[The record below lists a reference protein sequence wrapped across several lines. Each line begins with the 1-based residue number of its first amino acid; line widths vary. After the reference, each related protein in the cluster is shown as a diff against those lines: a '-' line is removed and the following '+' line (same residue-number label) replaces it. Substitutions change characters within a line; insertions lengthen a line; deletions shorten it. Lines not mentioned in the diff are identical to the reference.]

1 MNILAQGPWDTVIVV
16 TGEIYLFN
24 ERLYQFAVET
34 RFKVNEKK
42 EG

>member
-1 MNILAQGPWDTVIVV
+1 MNISAQGLRDTIIVV